1 MKKVLK
7 RLAGIILLLLGLF
20 TLMFPEWLVIPLL
33 LVGYLEGPN
42 ANSPFPEA
50 HARAVK
56 TFVDSQGF
64 GYGRFRRSG
73 YWMEHS
79 VRLEGNLFRPTNVN
93 LIGLTPEEG
102 DRYFEGRMPK
112 KAELT
117 TAKTRKLS
125 EDEAAAVAQIRAG
138 TAPWVRL
145 PAAWETFV
153 GPPREYSYD
162 TVHII
167 APITADKSC
176 LECHKVKQGS
186 LLGAFDYEMMPL
198 GKAADEN

>member
-1 MKKVLK
+1 MKKFFK
-7 RLAGIILLLLGLF
+7 RLSIPTLLLGLLTF
-20 TLMFPEWLVIPLL
+20 IFPEWLLIPLL

-42 ANSPFPEA
+42 FNSPFPEA

-56 TFVDSQGF
+56 TFVESQGF

-73 YWMEHS
+73 YWIEHT
-79 VRLEGNLFRPTNVN
+79 VRLEGNLFRPMNVN

-112 KAELT
+112 KTELT

-153 GPPREYSYD
+153 GPPRENSYD
-162 TVHII
+162 TIHII

-186 LLGAFDYEMMPL
+186 LLGAFDYEMIPIREASN
-198 GKAADEN
+198 KN

>member
-1 MKKVLK
+1 MKKFFK
-7 RLAGIILLLLGLF
+7 RLSIPTLLLGLLTF
-20 TLMFPEWLVIPLL
+20 IFPEWLLIPLL
-33 LVGYLEGPN
+33 MVGYLEGPN
-42 ANSPFPEA
+42 FNSPFPEA

-56 TFVDSQGF
+56 TFVESQGF

-73 YWMEHS
+73 YWIEHT
-79 VRLEGNLFRPTNVN
+79 VRLEENLFRPMNVN

-117 TAKTRKLS
+117 TAITRELS
-125 EDEAAAVAQIRAG
+125 KDEAAAVAQIRAG

-153 GPPREYSYD
+153 GPPRKYSYD

-167 APITADKSC
+167 APITADTSC

-186 LLGAFDYEMMPL
+186 LLGAFDYEMMPIR
-198 GKAADEN
+198 GAATKD